1 MTVLAVKGDNYK
13 KIVAGLVTAIIIV
26 CLIIVGIIVKGVSDR
41 KADETTFPETTV
53 SEETTDVNLILEDI
67 TDEATTE
74 ENVPEIENYD
84 KNILSIDEA
93 VTEPDTTTKAP
104 STTKPQTTVKEEN
117 PKPVTTQKA
126 PTTEE
131 GSPAS
136 DNDSVKE
143 YSCGKSGHHCESKET
158 HSFIV
163 SLEKKGCSLCG
174 SHSCKSFYAID
185 EWGNSC
191 YDISKCPKYSEQKDP
206 NKYCDECTKKIGDG
220 SKGTCVRFTVDT
232 KCPDCG
238 KTVKARTCHTH

>member
-1 MTVLAVKGDNYK
+1 MTILAVKGDNYK

-41 KADETTFPETTV
+41 NSDETTFPETTV
-53 SEETTDVNLILEDI
+53 SEETTDENLILEEI
-67 TDEATTE
+67 TDE
-74 ENVPEIENYD
+74 NVLEIEND
-84 KNILSIDEA
+84 DENILSIDEA
-93 VTEPDTTTKAP
+93 VTESSTTIT
-104 STTKPQTTVKEEN
+104 STTKPQTTTKYYE
-117 PKPVTTQKA
+117 PKPVTTQKV
-126 PTTEE
+126 PEKEE
-131 GSPAS
+131 GLPAS

-143 YSCGKSGHHCESKET
+143 YSCGKAGHHCESKET

-185 EWGNSC
+185 EWGNAC
-191 YDISKCPKYSEQKDP
+191 YDISKCTKYSEKKDP
-206 NKYCDECTKKIGDG
+206 NKYCDDCTKKIGDG

-238 KTVKARTCHTH
+238 KSVKARTCHTH

>member
-1 MTVLAVKGDNYK
+1 MTVLAVKGDKHNK
-13 KIVAGLVTAIIIV
+13 VVAGLIAAIIIV
-26 CLIIVGIIVKGVSDR
+26 CILIGVLVVTATRNKNGDDT
-41 KADETTFPETTV
+41 ATTEITEMETTG
-53 SEETTDVNLILEDI
+53 DNLILEDI
-67 TDEATTE
+67 TEESESEGDVAEMEA
-74 ENVPEIENYD
+74 D
-84 KNILSIDEA
+84 KNMLVIDEVLTQA
-93 VTEPDTTTKAP
+93 DTTKTP
-104 STTKPQTTVKEEN
+104 STTKKQTGSKEEVL
-117 PKPVTTQKA
+117 KPATTNKT
-126 PTTEE
+126 PTTEY
-131 GSPAS
+131 SLPAS

-185 EWGNSC
+185 EWGNAC

-206 NKYCDECTKKIGDG
+206 NKYCDDCTKKIGDG

>member
-1 MTVLAVKGDNYK
+1 MTILAVKGDNYK

-41 KADETTFPETTV
+41 NADETTFPETTV
-53 SEETTDVNLILEDI
+53 REETTDANLILEDI

-74 ENVPEIENYD
+74 ENVPEIENDD

-104 STTKPQTTVKEEN
+104 TTTKPQTTVKEEN

-185 EWGNSC
+185 EWGNAC
-191 YDISKCPKYSEQKDP
+191 YDISKCPKYSEQYDP
-206 NKYCDECTKKIGDG
+206 NKYCDDCTKKIGDG

-238 KTVKARTCHTH
+238 KSVKARTCHSH